1 MSTSGGTAAYRTQ
14 GVQRVVVGRHQIRHL
29 TRAHIVAFPF
39 RPRCIGIPEPPVLH
53 ALKPP
58 AGCVEL
64 RHDSTRSA
72 CYTACTNA
80 PPHTRCTK
88 QMVAARRTSS
98 AALSAS
104 SWFKAKCSTTGVSPG
119 ATPTCGRCSCA
130 ASVDSRPGSVDRW
143 PMGAAVD
150 TMRPLRSELC
160 AANTVGACAMAS
172 ATSASRAHPRV
183 VLANKWRFISHNL
196 IHKSACSQTLTQ
208 RSGLTNVCACGQ
220 ERMDCLKPH
229 GGHCGHPKQRTDLGE
244 QSRRKPRQR
253 NGEQREVLES

>member
-1 MSTSGGTAAYRTQ
+1 M
-14 GVQRVVVGRHQIRHL
+14 GRHQLHHL
-29 TRAHIVAFPF
+29 TWAHVLPFLF
-39 RPRCIGIPEPPVLH
+39 RPWRVGVPEPPILRKFTPRNTVLRAT
-53 ALKPP
+53 ALQQRVPP
-58 AGCVEL
+58 TTW
-64 RHDSTRSA
+64 R
-72 CYTACTNA
+72 TA
-80 PPHTRCTK
+80 
-88 QMVAARRTSS
+88 VAARRTSS
-98 AALSAS
+98 AAVSAS

-130 ASVDSRPGSVDRW
+130 ASVDSRPGSVDRR
-143 PMGAAVD
+143 PTGAVVD